1 MARKGVFP
9 IVATLAVVGVVLAVF
24 SQTVMR
30 DSNIST
36 NTITTEQAYADLS
49 GKMKRIGVQEVSVN
63 PQQLDV
69 SEFLD
74 AKDELPDIASSYPF
88 VVEGNGDVNIE
99 IFSSGEKAA
108 ESGSDSFLTIMAK
121 KFNAQ
126 HNKTSGDKTM
136 SVSLRSVP
144 SGTAAEYIST
154 GKYQPECY
162 TPSNT
167 LFGELVK
174 NEGVEL
180 TVEADRLAGNVAV
193 AAYGVIANF
202 ALVATAIFNGVAQGA
217 QPLVSEC
224 YGKSDRAGAKK
235 LLILGSCTA
244 LALAAALYAV
254 VFGATDSLV
263 AVFNSENSAQMAQF
277 AHMGMRLYFAGYF
290 FAGFNIAAAGYLSA
304 TNRPAE
310 ASVTSLC
317 RGMVAIVACSL
328 VLSRLFG
335 MNGVWA
341 AFPASELLTALLTLF
356 LLLRGRNGKSAG
368 KNNWNSVEFG
378 EK

>member
-36 NTITTEQAYADLS
+36 NTMTTEQAYADLS

-74 AKDELPDIASSYPF
+74 AKDELPDIDSSYPF

-108 ESGSDSFLTIMAK
+108 ESGSDSFLTSMAK

-180 TVEADRLAGNVAV
+180 TVEADRLAGNVA
-193 AAYGVIANF
+193 GI
-202 ALVATAIFNGVAQGA
+202 
-217 QPLVSEC
+217 LVSKKTGDMLRSE
-224 YGKSDRAGAKK
+224 YGDIRIPTRVQRVSTSCLR
-235 LLILGSCTA
+235 LLR
-244 LALAAALYAV
+244 AAAAI
-254 VFGATDSLV
+254 
-263 AVFNSENSAQMAQF
+263 
-277 AHMGMRLYFAGYF
+277 RLS
-290 FAGFNIAAAGYLSA
+290 I
-304 TNRPAE
+304 RQ
-310 ASVTSLC
+310 
-317 RGMVAIVACSL
+317 
-328 VLSRLFG
+328 
-335 MNGVWA
+335 
-341 AFPASELLTALLTLF
+341 
-356 LLLRGRNGKSAG
+356 LLRISRNFRRMFRSYPSLHSR
-368 KNNWNSVEFG
+368 WSSRRTRVSWTVS
-378 EK
+378 